1 MDRATSEDTDD
12 PTEQMR
18 VRLDKRAQLIAT
30 GMDPYPTD
38 FRRTARFAEILGRYD
53 DLEPDQG
60 SGDRVTIAGRV
71 IFARNTGKLAFAR
84 LREGDGAE
92 LQVMVSLDRIG
103 DQGLTDWKS
112 LVDIGDLVGIDGEV
126 VRSRRGE
133 LSVSADSWRIVAKAI
148 RPLPSEH
155 HSLSEESRVRQRYA
169 DLIVNPDS
177 RRMVHARGRVLASA
191 RATLARHDFVE
202 VETPVLQAVHGG
214 GAARPFSAYVNALER
229 DFYLRIA
236 LELHLKRLVVGGI
249 ERVYEIG
256 RTFRNEGI
264 DATHAPEFT
273 MLEAYQAYGD
283 CRSIAEV
290 TRQIVVDAAHALGAT
305 VVPDGSGGEVDLAA
319 PWAWEPLAGLVSR
332 TVGTDVDL
340 DTPTETIRA
349 LAQRHDVEV
358 APGASPAAILVELYE
373 KLVEHTIMAPTYVC
387 DFPAETRP
395 LARTRTD
402 DPRYS
407 DGADVVVGGVELV
420 TLYSELADPVVQR
433 AKLVEQAALAGIDAT
448 AMQLDEDYLRALE
461 YGLPPTGGM
470 GLGID
475 RLLRLLTGEPSLRQT
490 ITFPLLRPE

>member
-1 MDRATSEDTDD
+1 MDDETSAGQDD
-12 PTEQMR
+12 LPEQMQ
-18 VRLDKRAQLIAT
+18 VRRDKRAQMLAA
-30 GMDPYPTD
+30 GLDPYPAG
-38 FRRTARFAEILGRYD
+38 FRRSARFADLLEQHAG
-53 DLEPDQG
+53 LEPDEG
-60 SGDRVTIAGRV
+60 SGSRVTVAGRV
-71 IFARNTGKLAFAR
+71 IFVRNTGKLCFAR
-84 LREGDGAE
+84 LREGDGTE
-92 LQVMVSLDRIG
+92 LQVMLSLDRVG
-103 DQGLTDWKS
+103 ERGLADWKA
-112 LVDIGDLVGIDGEV
+112 LADIGDLVGVDGEV

-133 LSVSADSWRIVAKAI
+133 LSVSADTWRTVAKAI
-148 RPLPSEH
+148 RPLPGAH
-155 HSLSEESRVRQRYA
+155 HPLAEESRVRQRYV
-169 DLIVNPDS
+169 DLIVNADA
-177 RRMVHARGRVLASA
+177 RAMVHARANVLASV
-191 RATLARHDFVE
+191 RATLARLDFVE

-214 GAARPFSAYVNALER
+214 AAARPFTVHVNALER

-290 TRQIVVDAAHALGAT
+290 TRQVVVDAANALGRT

-332 TVGTDVDL
+332 AVDTEVDL
-340 DTPTETIRA
+340 DTPVERMREIA
-349 LAQRHDVEV
+349 VRHDVET
-358 APGASPAAILVELYE
+358 APRASSAAVLVELYE
-373 KLVEHTIMAPTYVC
+373 KIVEHTIMAPTYVC
-387 DFPAETRP
+387 DFPAEIRP
-395 LARTRTD
+395 LARTRSD

-420 TLYSELADPVVQR
+420 TLYSELADPVLQR
-433 AKLVEQAALAGIDAT
+433 AKLVEQAARAGLDAT

-490 ITFPLLRPE
+490 VTFPLLRPE

>member
-1 MDRATSEDTDD
+1 
-12 PTEQMR
+12 
-18 VRLDKRAQLIAT
+18 
-30 GMDPYPTD
+30 
-38 FRRTARFAEILGRYD
+38 
-53 DLEPDQG
+53 
-60 SGDRVTIAGRV
+60 
-71 IFARNTGKLAFAR
+71 
-84 LREGDGAE
+84 
-92 LQVMVSLDRIG
+92 
-103 DQGLTDWKS
+103 
-112 LVDIGDLVGIDGEV
+112 
-126 VRSRRGE
+126 
-133 LSVSADSWRIVAKAI
+133 
-148 RPLPSEH
+148 
-155 HSLSEESRVRQRYA
+155 
-169 DLIVNPDS
+169 
-177 RRMVHARGRVLASA
+177 MVHARASVLASV

-214 GAARPFSAYVNALER
+214 AAARPFTAHVNALER

-283 CRSIAEV
+283 CRSIAEI
-290 TRQIVVDAAHALGAT
+290 TRQIVVDAANALGRT
-305 VVPDGSGGEVDLAA
+305 VVPDGFGGEVDLTA
-319 PWAWEPLAGLVSR
+319 PWPWEPLAGAGLERGRRRRS
-332 TVGTDVDL
+332 TS
-340 DTPTETIRA
+340 TPRSTSMRA
-349 LAQRHDVEV
+349 HRRPARGRRRRRARRPPRSWSSCTRSSSSTRSV
-358 APGASPAAILVELYE
+358 AP
-373 KLVEHTIMAPTYVC
+373 TFVC
-387 DFPAETRP
+387 DFPAEIRP
-395 LARTRTD
+395 LARTRID

-433 AKLVEQAALAGIDAT
+433 AKLVEQAALAGVDAT